1 MATFERGRRG
11 TPRVPLP
18 YSEMQANRALPL
30 VRRIVGD
37 LVERHARWQDAVT
50 GFEYATLASLAERPD
65 ADAER
70 LQAVA
75 QQLAREIEGFFA
87 ELDELGVECRDPAR
101 GVVAF
106 PCAREGRADYFV
118 WAPGDAAVAASASAN
133 GTSTSNPS
141 RAQVAGVNT
150 SLASRSR
157 SDGSR
162 E

>member
-1 MATFERGRRG
+1 MATFQRGRRG

-18 YSEMQANRALPL
+18 YSETQANRALPL
-30 VRRIVGD
+30 VRRIVSD

-50 GFEYATLASLAERPD
+50 GFEYATIASVADVPD

-70 LQAVA
+70 FQATA

-106 PCAREGRADYFV
+106 PGERNGRADYFL
-118 WAPGDAAVAASASAN
+118 WAPGDAVVTGSASAN
-133 GTSTSNPS
+133 GTSTSIPS
-141 RAQVAGVNT
+141 RAQVVGENR

>member
-1 MATFERGRRG
+1 MPTFERGRRG
-11 TPRVPLP
+11 TARVPLP
-18 YSEMQANRALPL
+18 YSESQANRTLPL

-37 LVERHARWQDAVT
+37 LVDRHARWQDAVT
-50 GFEYATLASLAERPD
+50 GFEYATIASLAEWPD

-70 LQAVA
+70 FQAVA
-75 QQLAREIEGFFA
+75 QQLAREIEGLLG

-101 GVVAF
+101 GIVAF
-106 PCAREGRADYFV
+106 PGERDGRADYFV

-141 RAQVAGVNT
+141 RAQIAAGNS

>member
-1 MATFERGRRG
+1 MASFERGHRG

-18 YSEMQANRALPL
+18 YNEPQANRTLPL

-37 LVERHARWQDAVT
+37 LVDRHARWRHAVT
-50 GFEYATLASLAERPD
+50 GFEYATIASLAESPD

-70 LQAVA
+70 LQAAA
-75 QQLAREIEGFFA
+75 QRLAREIEGLFA

-101 GVVAF
+101 GIVAF
-106 PCAREGRADYFV
+106 PCERDGRAGYFV
-118 WAPGDAAVAASASAN
+118 WAPGDAVVAASASAN

-141 RAQVAGVNT
+141 RAQVAAENT